1 MAVCARRVFALL
13 LAQGAALVAASGE
26 GAHSYEWAGSFA
38 TPGDDPYAWTMQI
51 VDAAWADP
59 SMKLAVC
66 QIAGA
71 TDADLEAVEETAEA
85 LLAADP
91 TACGVIGP
99 NNAENSMKVGAS
111 TSAPC
116 NCYTLTIDQ
125 DLYSNVFR
133 LDLQTAQGG
142 TGHTAFFGEHVPT
155 EFERSAHYFID
166 KNGVDIEPLH
176 ELPEAAEQHKE
187 YGGVIAACIVVN
199 LCTLIGLLTMIPG
212 IKGKMENPETREA
225 WLVGSSAFAAGALL
239 AAAGF
244 LMIPEAVLLV
254 NADEDLNEGAAS
266 ARLGICLLA
275 GFAVGLVVDATIT
288 YKGSGTAV
296 AEADKPDEEV
306 PAVGDAAAS
315 EVANTR
321 MRTSISIFVGDFLHN
336 MGDGFFIGAAFK
348 VCGTSMGWTVAWG
361 AFAHEL
367 AQELADFFVLVG
379 PAGMKWWKA
388 ILLNV
393 VSGLSVILVGII
405 MMASDVGNTATGLIL
420 VFGAGVY
427 VYIGCVEAGPR
438 AFAPTTPA
446 NQKLLALFLF
456 VLGAAGI
463 GFV

>member
-71 TDADLEAVEETAEA
+71 TDADLEAVEEAAED

-91 TACGVIGP
+91 TTCGVIGP
-99 NNAENSMKVGAS
+99 NNADNSMTVGS
-111 TSAPC
+111 TSEPC

-393 VSGLSVILVGII
+393 VSGLSVILGGII

-427 VYIGCVEAGPR
+427 VYIGCVEAVPR